1 MEIIGEYE
9 KKQAL
14 RKEQLPRT
22 LDVRQ
27 WNHRVYMFEIE
38 LKELKTDKYFMS
50 SKSLKMWIKQTGSN
64 TYKRSTTGSN
74 NRSYSSGSS
83 RGNTRTYTAP
93 SPSRSSGSS
102 SGRSSGTTT
111 LKFP

>member
-1 MEIIGEYE
+1 MLKTNKLLKGDEYKTWKLLE
-9 KKQAL
+9 NMKKKQAL

-64 TYKRSTTGSN
+64 TYK
-74 NRSYSSGSS
+74 NRPIEVDDSIPYGAVES
-83 RGNTRTYTAP
+83 RIQQ
-93 SPSRSSGSS
+93 
-102 SGRSSGTTT
+102 
-111 LKFP
+111 